1 MIVGKR
7 DDQVRSGDEINCF
20 LKQEIYEKVT
30 EGQRSEK
37 VEWKLVL
44 MRLLYIWRVQY
55 SDQISVVSI
64 L

>member
-7 DDQVRSGDEINCF
+7 DGQVHSGDEINCF

-37 VEWKLVL
+37 VE
-44 MRLLYIWRVQY
+44 
-55 SDQISVVSI
+55 
-64 L
+64 

>member
-7 DDQVRSGDEINCF
+7 DGQVHSGDEINCF